1 MEKEKDV
8 YNFIAADF
16 SRKKSKP
23 WKDLETFVKEIKE
36 KEISFTGYNIDLG
49 CGNGRNFRVFMQ
61 ISFTGYNIDL
71 GCGNGR
77 NFRVFMQPNNKLIG
91 VDNSF
96 EFLKIARDHL
106 KSNNYLPKESS
117 NFIQLILSDILFL
130 PIRPNVIQN
139 IFSIATIHHIK
150 DKAQLNKAISQ
161 FNSLL
166 RNKGY
171 FLFTVWRKYQKNYR
185 SYFIKDKIKRLVN
198 PKYRKLQINL
208 GLNEYGDKF
217 VPWTLSAEKKTYKRF
232 YHFFSNREIKKLLTE
247 YIILEFKKMGGP
259 NKKDNFFIL
268 TQKVIK

>member
-1 MEKEKDV
+1 MEKDL

-16 SRKKSKP
+16 SKKKSKP
-23 WKDLETFVKEIKE
+23 WKDLEKFVKEIKE

-49 CGNGRNFRVFMQ
+49 CANGRNFSVF
-61 ISFTGYNIDL
+61 L
-71 GCGNGR
+71 
-77 NFRVFMQPNNKLIG
+77 QPNNRLIG

-96 EFLKIARDHL
+96 EFLKIARDLL
-106 KSNNYLPKESS
+106 KSDNDLPRNSS

-139 IFSIATIHHIK
+139 IFSIATIHHIE
-150 DKAQLNKAISQ
+150 DKTQLNYAISQ
-161 FNSLL
+161 LYCLL

-185 SYFIKDKIKRLVN
+185 SYFIKDKIKRLFN
-198 PKYRKLQINL
+198 LKYRKIQISL

-217 VPWTLSAEKKTYKRF
+217 VPWTLSAEKKTYNRF
-232 YHFFSNREIKKLLTE
+232 YHFFSHKEIKKLLKE
-247 YIILEFKKMGGP
+247 YIILEFKKRGGP
-259 NKKDNFFIL
+259 NKKDNFFVL

>member
-1 MEKEKDV
+1 MEKDL

-16 SRKKSKP
+16 NKKKSKP

-36 KEISFTGYNIDLG
+36 KKISFTGYNIDLG
-49 CGNGRNFRVFMQ
+49 CGNGRNFSVFK
-61 ISFTGYNIDL
+61 
-71 GCGNGR
+71 
-77 NFRVFMQPNNKLIG
+77 QPNTKLIG

-96 EFLKIARDHL
+96 EFLKIARDRL
-106 KSNNYLPKESS
+106 KSNNNPPKNSS

-130 PIRPNVIQN
+130 PIRPNIIQN

-150 DKAQLNKAISQ
+150 DKAQLNNAISK
-161 FNSLL
+161 FNRLL

-185 SYFIKDKIKRLVN
+185 SYFIKDKIKRLFN
-198 PKYRKLQINL
+198 PKYRKVQFNL

-217 VPWTLSAEKKTYKRF
+217 VPWTLSAEKKTYNRF
-232 YHFFSNREIKKLLTE
+232 YHFFSNKEIKKLLNE
-247 YIILEFKKMGGP
+247 YTILELKKMGGP

-268 TQKVIK
+268 AQKLIK

>member
-1 MEKEKDV
+1 MEKDL
-8 YNFIAADF
+8 YNFLAKDYHIK
-16 SRKKSKP
+16 RSKP

-49 CGNGRNFRVFMQ
+49 CANGRNFSLF
-61 ISFTGYNIDL
+61 I
-71 GCGNGR
+71 
-77 NFRVFMQPNNKLIG
+77 QPNNRLIG

-96 EFLKIARDHL
+96 EFLKIARDQL
-106 KSNNYLPKESS
+106 KSDNNLPKNSS

-150 DKAQLNKAISQ
+150 DKTQLNYAISQ
-161 FNSLL
+161 YYCLL
-166 RNKGY
+166 RDRGY

-185 SYFIKDKIKRLVN
+185 TYFIKDKIKRLFN
-198 PKYRKLQINL
+198 PKYRKIQINL

-217 VPWTLSAEKKTYKRF
+217 VPWTLSAEKKTYNRF
-232 YHFFSNREIKKLLTE
+232 YHFFSHKEIKKLLNK

-259 NKKDNFFIL
+259 NKTDNFFVLAKKESEVKKAKTI
-268 TQKVIK
+268 

>member
-1 MEKEKDV
+1 MEKDV

-16 SRKKSKP
+16 SQKKSKP

-49 CGNGRNFRVFMQ
+49 CANGRNF
-61 ISFTGYNIDL
+61 S
-71 GCGNGR
+71 
-77 NFRVFMQPNNKLIG
+77 VFMQPNNRLIG

-106 KSNNYLPKESS
+106 KSDNSLPKINS

-150 DKAQLNKAISQ
+150 DKTRLNYAISQ
-161 FNSLL
+161 FNCLL

-185 SYFIKDKIKRLVN
+185 SYFIKDKIKRLFN
-198 PKYRKLQINL
+198 PKYRKIQINL

-217 VPWTLSAEKKTYKRF
+217 VPWTLSAEKKTYNRF
-232 YHFFSNREIKKLLTE
+232 YHFFSSKEIKKLLDD
-247 YIILEFKKMGGP
+247 YAILEFKRMGGP
-259 NKKDNFFIL
+259 NKKDNFFVL
-268 TQKVIK
+268 AQKTIK

>member
-1 MEKEKDV
+1 MEKDL

-36 KEISFTGYNIDLG
+36 KEIYFTGYNIDLG
-49 CGNGRNFRVFMQ
+49 CANGRNFSTF
-61 ISFTGYNIDL
+61 L
-71 GCGNGR
+71 
-77 NFRVFMQPNNKLIG
+77 QPNNRLIG

-106 KSNNYLPKESS
+106 KPDNNLPKNSS

-150 DKAQLNKAISQ
+150 GKTQLNYAISQ
-161 FNSLL
+161 FNRLL

-171 FLFTVWRKYQKNYR
+171 FLLTVWRKYQKNYR
-185 SYFIKDKIKRLVN
+185 SYFIKDKIKRLFN
-198 PKYRKLQINL
+198 PKYKEIQINL

-217 VPWTLSAEKKTYKRF
+217 VPWTLSAENKIYKRF
-232 YHFFSNREIKKLLTE
+232 YHFFSNKEIKKILNE
-247 YIILEFKKMGGP
+247 YLILEFKKMGGP

-268 TQKVIK
+268 AQKVTK

>member
-1 MEKEKDV
+1 MEKDL

-16 SRKKSKP
+16 SKKKSKP
-23 WKDLETFVKEIKE
+23 WKDLEKFVKEIKE

-49 CGNGRNFRVFMQ
+49 CANGRNFSVF
-61 ISFTGYNIDL
+61 L
-71 GCGNGR
+71 
-77 NFRVFMQPNNKLIG
+77 QPNNRLIG

-96 EFLKIARDHL
+96 EFLKIARDLL
-106 KSNNYLPKESS
+106 KSDNDLPRNSS

-139 IFSIATIHHIK
+139 IFSIATIHHIE
-150 DKAQLNKAISQ
+150 DKTQLNYAISQ
-161 FNSLL
+161 LYCLL

-185 SYFIKDKIKRLVN
+185 SYFIKDKIKRLFN
-198 PKYRKLQINL
+198 LKYRKIQISL

-217 VPWTLSAEKKTYKRF
+217 VPWTLSAEKKTYNRF
-232 YHFFSNREIKKLLTE
+232 YHFFSHKEIKKLLKE
-247 YIILEFKKMGGP
+247 YIILELKKMGGP

-268 TQKVIK
+268 AQKAIK

>member
-1 MEKEKDV
+1 MEKDL
-8 YNFIAADF
+8 YNFLAKDYN
-16 SRKKSKP
+16 KKRSKP

-49 CGNGRNFRVFMQ
+49 CGNGRNF
-61 ISFTGYNIDL
+61 SL
-71 GCGNGR
+71 
-77 NFRVFMQPNNKLIG
+77 FMQPNNKLIG

-106 KSNNYLPKESS
+106 KSDKNLPKNSS

-150 DKAQLNKAISQ
+150 DKTQLNYAISQ
-161 FNSLL
+161 FNRLL

-185 SYFIKDKIKRLVN
+185 SYFIKDKIKRLFN
-198 PKYRKLQINL
+198 PKYRKIQINL

-217 VPWTLSAEKKTYKRF
+217 VPWTLSAENKTYNRF
-232 YHFFSNREIKKLLTE
+232 YHFFSNKEIKKLLKE
-247 YIILEFKKMGGP
+247 YIILEFRKIGGP
-259 NKKDNFFIL
+259 NKKDNFFVL